1 MGRGKQHPCQ
11 GLAMVQQSKHIP
23 AIEGSGGG
31 INPPLPDVRTHDILG
46 QLPDLSR
53 MCRYCTADDIS
64 RFLRNISSVL
74 DEDRKRMTEWR
85 TGRDRLITGIAGSG
99 RHELKGIHETLNR
112 IEIERFLLTFSVA
125 SLHHNCTHYRDEL
138 AKRAMEVV
146 AGELDG
152 RGSSLPDIPFALIS
166 MGSDGREEQTLIT
179 DQDYLIVYG
188 DGGGEGAD
196 KYFLEYSTLL
206 VDRME
211 EAGFKRCTGDI
222 MPTNPTWRGSLSQWR
237 RRLTAIVRYEVEDYG
252 KNMMDLIVL
261 SDARYVAGDRS
272 IAECLIGLIRGMER
286 DYFQVL
292 WGMARAA
299 TEMRLALGF
308 MKRLWTEGSGDHK
321 GEFNLK
327 LLAWAPLVMN
337 IRILAINQGV
347 PATNTV
353 ERTAF
358 LEKEGSFSAEM
369 AQALRDAYYILTKYR
384 ILMQINVI
392 KGVQSDAN
400 YLNPYGLPAE
410 EHEKIRQAIVRI
422 EELQKVIHTNF
433 SII

>member
-1 MGRGKQHPCQ
+1 
-11 GLAMVQQSKHIP
+11 MVQPSEYMP
-23 AIEGSGGG
+23 AAGGG
-31 INPPLPDVRTHDILG
+31 GGRPPFPDLRTHDILG
-46 QLPDLSR
+46 QLPDLR
-53 MCRYCTADDIS
+53 LMCRYCTADDIS
-64 RFLRNISSVL
+64 RFLRNLSSVL
-74 DEDRKRMTEWR
+74 NGDLKRMTHWR
-85 TGRDRLITGIAGSG
+85 TECDRLTKAIAGSG
-99 RHELKGIHETLNR
+99 RHELKTIHEALNR
-112 IEIERFLLTFSVA
+112 IEIERFLLTYSVV
-125 SLHHNCTHYRDEL
+125 SLLRNCTHYRDEL
-138 AKRAMEVV
+138 AKRAMEMV
-146 AGELDG
+146 AEELDSS
-152 RGSSLPDIPFALIS
+152 GSPMPDIPFALIS

-188 DGGGEGAD
+188 DGGGEEAD

-206 VDRME
+206 VDRLE

-272 IAECLIGLIRGMER
+272 IAESLIGLIRGMER

-308 MKRLWTEGSGDHK
+308 MKRLWTESSGEHK

-347 PATNTV
+347 PATNTG
-353 ERTAF
+353 ERIVL

-384 ILMQINVI
+384 ILMQINAI
-392 KGVQSDAN
+392 KGIQSDSY

-410 EHEKIRQAIVRI
+410 EHEKIRHAIVRI
-422 EELQKVIHTNF
+422 EELQKIIHTNF
-433 SII
+433 SIL